1 MDKNVKIQELKKKV
15 LSRELPEH
23 IAITMDGNGRWAKK
37 RFLPRTVGHK
47 EGVNALKRIVEV
59 CGDIKLKYLTVFAF
73 STENWKRPEDEV
85 NYLLKLLREFLKSEL
100 NTLHKNRVK
109 INIWGDTSVFS
120 DIIQEELQYAVEKTR
135 DNDKLILNLALNY
148 GGKADII
155 KACKELYHS
164 IAKGE
169 INIDDIDEE
178 LFSKSLYSKGQ
189 PDPNILIRT
198 GGDYRISNFLLYQS
212 AYTELWFTD
221 VYWPSFDE
229 ELLYQAILDY
239 NNRDRRFGGV

>member
-212 AYTELWFTD
+212 AYTELWFSD